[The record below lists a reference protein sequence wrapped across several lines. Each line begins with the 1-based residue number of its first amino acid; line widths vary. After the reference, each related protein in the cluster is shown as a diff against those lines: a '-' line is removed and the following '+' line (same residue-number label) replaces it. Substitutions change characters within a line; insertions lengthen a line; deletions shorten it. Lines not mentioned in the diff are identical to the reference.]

1 MRDSHVNQKSRP
13 RVGGFFGNAY
23 GFSSGF
29 VNASFGNA
37 SPNSVICETN
47 ITRIINYG
55 AEFYN

>member
-1 MRDSHVNQKSRP
+1 MNQKSRP